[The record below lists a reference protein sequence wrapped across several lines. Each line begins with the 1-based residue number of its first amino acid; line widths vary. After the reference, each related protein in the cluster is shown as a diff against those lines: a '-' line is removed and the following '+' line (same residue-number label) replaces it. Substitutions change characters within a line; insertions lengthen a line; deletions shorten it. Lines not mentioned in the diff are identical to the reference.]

1 MKDHASQAKNE
12 EITSVRALQ
21 VRDNFSGLR
30 HSSHETSNDLLST
43 LHGAYSPR
51 ALNYEIVAQSA
62 DEVQDIR
69 NAPALSMGTYLE
81 ESGQARLLTSI
92 SIYSQPGDSREQVR
106 LLFMNSVAFLLW
118 QAMGKRPK
126 LIGAQHRPPKT
137 ALLVFGVPYGE

>member
-30 HSSHETSNDLLST
+30 HSSHETSNDLLFT
-43 LHGAYSPR
+43 LHGVYSPR

-69 NAPALSMGTYLE
+69 NAPALSMGAYLE
-81 ESGQARLLTSI
+81 ETGQARLLTSI
-92 SIYSQPGDSREQVR
+92 SIYSRLGDSREQIR
-106 LLFMNSVAFLLW
+106 LLFMNSVAFLIW
-118 QAMGKRPK
+118 QAMGKYPK
-126 LIGAQHRPPKT
+126 LIGAQHRPPKN
-137 ALLVFGVPYGE
+137 ALLTFGIPFSE